1 MQFLQFLH
9 GAGPGGGTSESE
21 MWVACSP
28 INYSHTPSLS
38 SILLLISLDV
48 GLLWMSSGDDIGI
61 TLVSV
66 YILYDFADT
75 SVALGQ
81 WFRTSLF
88 LRSKKCR
95 EILT

>member
-1 MQFLQFLH
+1 
-9 GAGPGGGTSESE
+9 

-88 LRSKKCR
+88 LIIHPLERSEFGGAELVEK
-95 EILT
+95 